1 MKHPAGASYD
11 LRICGRKSVFTKS
24 IQSFQDLN
32 HAAYFFIVGHDLD
45 AMRMRGSASEDTLH
59 NAFRDLACTLVVL
72 LNEGHVH
79 ARFDIFSFRFHG
91 IKVGE

>member
-1 MKHPAGASYD
+1 M
-11 LRICGRKSVFTKS
+11 VF
-24 IQSFQDLN
+24 
-32 HAAYFFIVGHDLD
+32 
-45 AMRMRGSASEDTLH
+45 
-59 NAFRDLACTLVVL
+59 

>member
-1 MKHPAGASYD
+1 
-11 LRICGRKSVFTKS
+11 
-24 IQSFQDLN
+24 
-32 HAAYFFIVGHDLD
+32 
-45 AMRMRGSASEDTLH
+45 
-59 NAFRDLACTLVVL
+59 VVL